1 MLQFWDR
8 SSLDNPVGD
17 YMVLAGVLM
26 LVFLLRGPIARLI
39 ISLLYRIFRHSIP
52 DVEKKE
58 FMVLLQRPLEFFLLI
73 LVFIGNI
80 DHFQYPRVLDFSIHF
95 LNTRFSSVLNV
106 LKLIFLT
113 ASFFWILLRFI
124 DFVALILSRRVS
136 GRKNHS
142 DAQVILFFRDL
153 LKAFIG
159 LIGLAVI
166 LRFMVGENVVNKL
179 VGALGIGAAALAL
192 AGKESIENLIGSFVI
207 LLDKPF
213 RTGDYVTVSGVSG
226 SVEKIGLR
234 STRIRT
240 DNKTYVTV
248 PNKQMVD
255 NILDNGT
262 LISQRRVLMKLELP
276 AYTHAVL
283 LEEILKGIEAV
294 LKAEAEI
301 LEGYTLN
308 LNDITRDTYVIQLIY
323 YTNTTAWNSYNALR
337 ERVNLAIARI
347 LEQQHIRG

>member
-1 MLQFWDR
+1 MLQFWER
-8 SSLDNPVGD
+8 SFLDNPVGD
-17 YMVLAGVLM
+17 YLVLVGMLA

-39 ISLLYRIFRHSIP
+39 IGLLYRIVKRSIP
-52 DVEKKE
+52 DVQKKE
-58 FMVLLQRPLEFFLLI
+58 LMALLRRPLELFLLI
-73 LVFIGNI
+73 FVFIGNI

-106 LKLIFLT
+106 LKLIVLT
-113 ASFFWILLRFI
+113 VSFFWILLRLI
-124 DFVALILSRRVS
+124 DFVALILSRRLS
-136 GRKNHS
+136 SRKNQS
-142 DAQVILFFRDL
+142 DAQIVLFFRDL

-166 LRFMVGENVVNKL
+166 LRFMVGESVVNKL
-179 VGALGIGAAALAL
+179 VGAMGIGAAALAL

-276 AYTHAVL
+276 AYTHAGAIEQVL
-283 LEEILKGIEAV
+283 KDIEAV
-294 LKAEAEI
+294 LKAEPEI

-308 LNDITRDTYVIQLIY
+308 LNDITRDAYVIQLIY

-337 ERVNLAIARI
+337 ERVNLAIAGI
-347 LEQQHIRG
+347 LEQRHIRG